1 MQTIEAKAILSAA
14 DKTGGVFASIAAK
27 IRGMNAAA
35 SAANRSA
42 MASGAA
48 VAAAHRGNAGIAAK
62 VGGMS
67 DAALMAASRI
77 AAPAAIA
84 VAAGKAVK
92 RYADVDLAMKR
103 IGITADASDEEV
115 GKFQKNLRETASA
128 NALSF
133 DSVKGGM
140 ESLIAGGMELGQAN
154 KVIGAVSKTAQA
166 SGSDVAEMATT
177 VLSLSQ
183 NAEVGADKMQVALDS
198 LAKAGKEGKFEFKD
212 MARYLPSI
220 LPAAAAVGTKGVEGV
235 QNMAAALQTMR
246 LGAGTSEEAATNMQN
261 VLSKM
266 NSTETAKKFKK
277 MGVDLESSMKKAKAG
292 GKDALETFVELTDTA
307 TKGDLSQ
314 LPKLFQDM
322 QVQAGMRAMMM
333 YRKEYDKF
341 KASIKNSGGTIDK
354 DLARV
359 LDSPAAKMA
368 QMAQSADRL
377 VTSIGGGLVAA
388 MNAASNAGSKLFG
401 GEGKGGAPGIMDK
414 VSETIDRATE
424 KGGLQNIFK
433 DELDKA
439 KTENNASEAEALGK
453 QIDFREKFL
462 DREYAR
468 RPDLKRKLDPE
479 LARNRLR
486 KFDLEAGAGAG
497 SATDG
502 GMFTEEE
509 LAKWKHMLPPAA
521 RRGSPGEYTGF
532 GDAPPLSES
541 SRIPVPATDPRKSF
555 EMPAAQG
562 LDLPPAARAAA
573 PSGPQE
579 VKVES
584 TVTGEVQGSIPVNI
598 SVDSSGLVSAV
609 SEMKAQVSA
618 ALSSLGAAITSANRS
633 SRMGNGPGSTGVS
646 SPDARPNTG
655 IGGQ

>member
-1 MQTIEAKAILSAA
+1 MTQVIEAKAILSAA

-154 KVIGAVSKTAQA
+154 KVIGAVAKTAQA

-266 NSTETAKKFKK
+266 NSEETAKKFKK
-277 MGVDLESSMKKAKAG
+277 MGVDLESSMKKAKTE
-292 GKDALETFVELTDTA
+292 GKDAFETFVELSDKA

-322 QVQAGMRAMMM
+322 QVQSGMRAMLM

-341 KASIKNSGGTIDK
+341 KASIKDSDGTIDK

-388 MNAASNAGSKLFG
+388 FDKASNAGSKLFG
-401 GEGKGGAPGIMDK
+401 GEGKSGGSGFLNATADAVDRLVSGDFVETFERKQLENDANGRLSHLENAAKAPELWGGEG
-414 VSETIDRATE
+414 SATF
-424 KGGLQNIFK
+424 KRLQ
-433 DELDKA
+433 E
-439 KTENNASEAEALGK
+439 ELGK
-453 QIDFREKFL
+453 
-462 DREYAR
+462 AR
-468 RPDLKRKLDPE
+468 IRKLDV
-479 LARNRLR
+479 
-486 KFDLEAGAGAG
+486 DAGKGAG
-497 SATDG
+497 SATEG
-502 GMFTEEE
+502 GLFSEAEV
-509 LAKWKHMLPPAA
+509 AKWKHFLPPQIDRNAVW
-521 RRGSPGEYTGF
+521 
-532 GDAPPLSES
+532 GDVPPLGTS
-541 SRIPVPATDPRKSF
+541 SAPMPTSDPRKSPTSMPAVQGLDMPA
-555 EMPAAQG
+555 MPAAQ
-562 LDLPPAARAAA
+562 AAA

-618 ALSSLGAAITSANRS
+618 ALSSLGVAITSANRS

>member
-42 MASGAA
+42 VASGAA

-115 GKFQKNLRETASA
+115 GKFQKTLRETASA

-154 KVIGAVSKTAQA
+154 KVIGAVAKTAQA

-277 MGVDLESSMKKAKAG
+277 MGVDLESSMKKAKTE

-401 GEGKGGAPGIMDK
+401 GEGKGGAAGVMDK
-414 VSETIDRATE
+414 VSETLDHAVE
-424 KGGLQNIFK
+424 KGSLQNVFV
-433 DELDKA
+433 DELSKAKAENLQAESDALDASIKRREALVDKA
-439 KTENNASEAEALGK
+439 RARGSDVSKDRMDQL
-453 QIDFREKFL
+453 EK
-462 DREYAR
+462 D
-468 RPDLKRKLDPE
+468 
-479 LARNRLR
+479 RLR
-486 KFDLEAGAGAG
+486 KFDIDAGKGAG
-497 SATDG
+497 SATEG
-502 GMFTEEE
+502 GLFSDAEV
-509 LAKWKHMLPPAA
+509 AKWKHVLPPQIDRNAVW
-521 RRGSPGEYTGF
+521 
-532 GDAPPLSES
+532 GDVPPLGTS
-541 SRIPVPATDPRKSF
+541 SVPMPTRDPRKSQG
-555 EMPAAQG
+555 MPAVQG
-562 LDLPPAARAAA
+562 LDLPPAAQAAA

>member
-84 VAAGKAVK
+84 VGAGKAVK
-92 RYADVDLAMKR
+92 RFAEVDLAMKR

-115 GKFQKNLRETASA
+115 GKFQKTLRETASA

-277 MGVDLESSMKKAKAG
+277 MGVDLESSMKKAKKE
-292 GKDALETFVELTDTA
+292 GKDALETFVDLTDTA

-401 GEGKGGAPGIMDK
+401 GEGKGGASGIMDK
-414 VSETIDRATE
+414 VSESIDRATE

-433 DELDKA
+433 DEISKA
-439 KTENNASEAEALGK
+439 RDENLQSESDALGK

-486 KFDLEAGAGAG
+486 KFDIDAGKGAG
-497 SATDG
+497 SATEG
-502 GMFTEEE
+502 GLFSDAEV
-509 LAKWKHMLPPAA
+509 AKWKHFLPPQIDRNAVW
-521 RRGSPGEYTGF
+521 
-532 GDAPPLSES
+532 GDVPPLGTSN
-541 SRIPVPATDPRKSF
+541 VPMPTRDPRKSSA
-555 EMPAAQG
+555 MPAVQG
-562 LDLPPAARAAA
+562 LDMPAAA